1 MSKYKLLIGGKLV
14 TTDET
19 VDVLNPAN
27 EEVFTVVP
35 KAGKKELNDA
45 VKAAEGAFK
54 SFCTTTIVQRQALL
68 NKITEAIVAN
78 KDKIAPVLTMEQ
90 GKPLEMANMEID
102 YAMMFC
108 QYFAGMDIPV
118 EVLMDTDEQRVE
130 LHHTP
135 LGVVAGILPWNFP
148 FLLAVSKIAP
158 ALLAGNSII
167 IKPGPTTPV
176 TTLMLGEIIQELVP
190 PGLVNIL
197 ADNDDL
203 GSEITAHPG
212 IKKVSFTGSI
222 ETGKK
227 VMANSVD
234 TLKRLTLELGGN
246 DAAIVLDDID
256 PKEMAERIFGAAFM
270 NSGQVCVALKR
281 LYVQEGIYDEMCDEM
296 AKLANGAV
304 VGDGMIEGS
313 HFGPVQNKEQF
324 EIVKGFVEDA
334 KQNGKIIA
342 GGEIPDKPGYFIPIT
357 IVRDILDGTRLV
369 DEEPFGPILPIIKFK
384 KIDDVIKR
392 ANGLPY
398 GLGGSV
404 WSRDLDKAH
413 AIAKQMDA
421 GTIWVNQ
428 HCAFGPHIPF
438 PACKDSGIG
447 VEWGKEGLYE
457 FTALRV
463 INISKV

>member
-1 MSKYKLLIGGKLV
+1 MSEYRLLIGGKLV
-14 TTDET
+14 ATDET
-19 VDVLNPAN
+19 VDVVNPAT
-27 EEVFTVVP
+27 EKVFTVVP
-35 KAGKKELNDA
+35 KAGKKELNNA
-45 VKAAEGAFK
+45 VKAAEEAFR
-54 SFCTTTIVQRQALL
+54 SFCGTTIEQRQALL
-68 NKITEAIVAN
+68 NKITEAIVAS

-102 YAMMFC
+102 YAIMFC
-108 QYFAGMDIPV
+108 QHFAGMDIPV
-118 EVLMDTDEQRVE
+118 EVLIDTDEQRVE

-167 IKPGPTTPV
+167 IKPAPTTPV
-176 TTLMLGEIIQELVP
+176 TTLMLGEILQELVP

-203 GSEITAHPG
+203 GPEITAHPG
-212 IKKVSFTGSI
+212 IKKISFTGSI

-227 VMANSVD
+227 VMANSAD

-246 DAAIVLDDID
+246 DAAIVLDDVD

-296 AKLANGAV
+296 ARLANGAV
-304 VGDGMIEGS
+304 VGDGMMEGS

-324 EIVKGFVEDA
+324 EIVKAFVEDA

-357 IVRDILDGTRLV
+357 IVRDIVDGTRLV
-369 DEEPFGPILPIIKFK
+369 DEEPFGPILPIIRFK
-384 KIDDVIKR
+384 EIDDVLKR

-447 VEWGKEGLYE
+447 VEWGKEGIYE
-457 FTALRV
+457 LTALRV

>member
-1 MSKYKLLIGGKLV
+1 MSKYRLLIGGKLV

-19 VDVLNPAN
+19 VDVVNPAT
-27 EEVFTVVP
+27 EKVFTVVP

-45 VKAAEGAFK
+45 VKAAAEAFK
-54 SFCTTTIVQRQALL
+54 SSSGTTILQRQALL
-68 NKITEAIVAN
+68 NQITEAIIAS
-78 KDKIAPVLTMEQ
+78 KDKIAPVLTTEQ

-102 YAMMFC
+102 YAIMFC

-227 VMANSVD
+227 VMGNSAD

-246 DAAIVLDDID
+246 DAAIVLDDVD

-296 AKLANGAV
+296 ARLANAAV
-304 VGDGMIEGS
+304 VGDGMLEGS

-324 EIVKGFVEDA
+324 EIVKAFVEDA

-357 IVRDILDGTRLV
+357 IVRDIVDGTRLV

-384 KIDDVIKR
+384 EIDDVIKR
-392 ANGLPY
+392 ANDLSY

-404 WSRDLDKAH
+404 WSKDLDKAY